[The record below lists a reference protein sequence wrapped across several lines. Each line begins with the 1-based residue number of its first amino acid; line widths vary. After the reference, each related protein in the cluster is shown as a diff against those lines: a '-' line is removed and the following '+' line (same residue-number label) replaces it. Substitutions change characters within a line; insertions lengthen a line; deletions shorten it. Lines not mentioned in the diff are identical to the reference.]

1 MNIVDVI
8 LEENAKA
15 QEQLLALMRS
25 ILEEEYGSLRRRRR
39 RRHAENSVYAERPP
53 QWRQAAH
60 TESGTTPPDHS
71 VLRPNDTAPTGAL

>member
-25 ILEEEYGSLRRRRR
+25 ILEEEHGSLRRRQRR
-39 RRHAENSVYAERPP
+39 RNAENSVYAERPP

-60 TESGTTPPDHS
+60 AESGATSPDYS
-71 VLRPNDTAPTGAL
+71 VLRPNDTASTGAL